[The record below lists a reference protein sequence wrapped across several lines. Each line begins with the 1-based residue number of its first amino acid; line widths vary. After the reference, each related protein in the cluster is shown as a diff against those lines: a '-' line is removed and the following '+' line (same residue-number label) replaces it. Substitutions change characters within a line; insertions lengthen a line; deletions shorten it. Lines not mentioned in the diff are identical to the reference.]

1 MEYWI
6 GGAIVAL
13 LVAWWWWTHRP
24 LVPSQLEPMSRHWL
38 MSKSHHP
45 LDTP

>member
-13 LVAWWWWTHRP
+13 LVALWWFARRQLAST
-24 LVPSQLEPMSRHWL
+24 QLEPMSRAWL
-38 MSKSHHP
+38 TQKTNHP